1 MRRPALVAAAAS
13 VYLVA
18 AWMVAPGFYDGFAPQ
33 QPYAW
38 TSPPPQLALGN
49 VAPRSGHAVFNVIG
63 GVSDAGSVFTDDG
76 CPLNCSPQAVIG
88 FLPGAFDATGKTS
101 VTVDIKPVSTFPSP
115 TGLHFSTN
123 VYLISANAPVRPD
136 KAANLE
142 LRYSDQVPAPSF
154 MYLAVDANGQWKP
167 IGGSES
173 QQFILQT
180 TTSQLGYFSAGYAG
194 NATNSPAGT
203 SQLLPI
209 AVAVLILGVLVA
221 GVPLAIVR
229 RRRAGDSD
237 EGEDEDD
244 DQDDEAPSGPT
255 RST

>member
-1 MRRPALVAAAAS
+1 VKRPILIASAAA
-13 VYLVA
+13 VYLTA
-18 AWMVAPGFYDGFAPQ
+18 AWMVAPGFYDGFTPP

-38 TSPPPQLALGN
+38 TSPPPQAVLGN
-49 VAPRSGHAVFNVIG
+49 VAPRTGHGVINVIG

-76 CPLNCSPQAVIG
+76 CPLTCSPQVVIG
-88 FLPGAFDATGKTS
+88 FLPGAFDAAGKTS
-101 VTVDIKPVSTFPSP
+101 VTVDIKPESTFSPP

-123 VYLISANAPVRPD
+123 AYLISASAPLNPA

-142 LRYSDQVPAPSF
+142 LRYSDLVPAPSF
-154 MYLAVDANGQWKP
+154 VYLASDANSPWKS

-180 TTSQLGYFSAGYAG
+180 TTMQLGYFAAGYAG
-194 NATNSPAGT
+194 NATNAPSST
-203 SQLLPI
+203 NQLLPI

-229 RRRAGDSD
+229 RRRAGDAD
-237 EGEDEDD
+237 EPDDDDED
-244 DQDDEAPSGPT
+244 PGGST